1 MPSAGKGVVALL
13 LAALVLPAC
22 DGGGD
27 DGDGGDR
34 VSREDYAQQV
44 SEVCADV
51 ERELSELSIA
61 DPETSAEVSDVFDE
75 VIAKSRAALNRL
87 KALERPSGDAG
98 ETADRFVETLERE
111 FEAELFPPLEDL
123 GDAIRNGDREAA
135 ANAAERLSRLE
146 NTESDRFARELGA
159 DACAS

>member
-22 DGGGD
+22 GGGD

-34 VSREDYAQQV
+34 GSREDYAQQV

-111 FEAELFPPLEDL
+111 FEAELFPALGDL

-135 ANAAERLSRLE
+135 ANAAERLAQLE
-146 NTESDRFARELGA
+146 NTESGRLARELGA
-159 DACAS
+159 DACAT

>member
-22 DGGGD
+22 GGGD

-61 DPETSAEVSDVFDE
+61 DPETSAEVSDVFDD
-75 VIAKSRAALNRL
+75 VIAKSRAALSRL
-87 KALERPSGDAG
+87 KALERPSGDAD

-111 FEAELFPPLEDL
+111 FEAEALPALEDL
-123 GDAIRNGDREAA
+123 GDAIRSGNREAA
-135 ANAAERLSRLE
+135 ANAAERLARLE
-146 NTESDRFARELGA
+146 NTESGRLARELGA
-159 DACAS
+159 DACAT

>member
-22 DGGGD
+22 GGGD

-51 ERELSELSIA
+51 ERELSELVNA
-61 DPETSAEVSDVFDE
+61 DPETSAEVTDLFDD
-75 VIAKSRAALNRL
+75 VIAKSRAALSRL

-111 FEAELFPPLEDL
+111 FEAEALPALEDL
-123 GDAIRNGDREAA
+123 GDAIRSGNREAA
-135 ANAAERLSRLE
+135 ANAAERLARLE
-146 NTESDRFARELGA
+146 NTESGRLARELGA
-159 DACAS
+159 DACAT

>member
-22 DGGGD
+22 GGGD

-34 VSREDYAQQV
+34 VPREHYAQQV

-51 ERELSELSIA
+51 ERELSELGNA
-61 DPETSAEVSDVFDE
+61 DPETSAEVTDLFDD
-75 VIAKSRAALNRL
+75 VIAKSRAALSRL

-111 FEAELFPPLEDL
+111 FEAQALPALEDL
-123 GDAIRNGDREAA
+123 GDAIRSGNREAA
-135 ANAAERLSRLE
+135 ANAAERLARLE
-146 NTESDRFARELGA
+146 NTESGRLARELGA
-159 DACAS
+159 DACAT

>member
-22 DGGGD
+22 GGGD

-111 FEAELFPPLEDL
+111 FEAEALPALEDL
-123 GDAIRNGDREAA
+123 GDAIRSGNREAA
-135 ANAAERLSRLE
+135 ANAAERLARLE
-146 NTESDRFARELGA
+146 NTESGRLARELGA
-159 DACAS
+159 DACAT

>member
-1 MPSAGKGVVALL
+1 MPSAAKGVVALL

-22 DGGGD
+22 GGAD

-61 DPETSAEVSDVFDE
+61 RPETSAEVSDLFDD
-75 VIAKSRAALNRL
+75 VIAKSRAALSRL
-87 KALERPSGDAG
+87 RALERPSGDAG
-98 ETADRFVETLERE
+98 ETADRFVETLEGE
-111 FEAELFPPLEDL
+111 FEAEALPALEDL
-123 GDAIRNGDREAA
+123 GDAIRSGNREAA
-135 ANAAERLSRLE
+135 ANAAERLARLE
-146 NTESDRFARELGA
+146 NTESGRLARELGA
-159 DACAS
+159 DACAT

>member
-1 MPSAGKGVVALL
+1 MPLAGKGVVALL

-22 DGGGD
+22 DGGD
-27 DGDGGDR
+27 DGDGGVR

-61 DPETSAEVSDVFDE
+61 DSETSAEVSDLFDE

-123 GDAIRNGDREAA
+123 GDAIRSGDREAA
-135 ANAAERLSRLE
+135 ATAAERLTRLE
-146 NTESDRFARELGA
+146 NTESDRLARELGA
-159 DACAS
+159 DACAR